1 MKLNKKKKNLKFTA
15 NELFDSF
22 NKDFNQDEMN
32 EIYKALIAY
41 SLNLQEVT
49 PEIDAKLD
57 EVINYYFDNNTIVGI
72 VNTDIVDKAYE
83 ILFDNL

>member
-1 MKLNKKKKNLKFTA
+1 MKKNLKFTA
-15 NELFDSF
+15 NELFNSF

-41 SLNLQEVT
+41 SLNLQEIT

-57 EVINYYFDNNTIVGI
+57 EVINY
-72 VNTDIVDKAYE
+72 
-83 ILFDNL
+83 

>member
-1 MKLNKKKKNLKFTA
+1 MKKNLKFTA

-41 SLNLQEVT
+41 SLNLQEIT

-57 EVINYYFDNNTIVGI
+57 EVINYYFDNDTIVGI
-72 VNTDIVDKAYE
+72 VNTDIIDKANE

>member
-1 MKLNKKKKNLKFTA
+1 MKKNLKFTA

-41 SLNLQEVT
+41 SLNIYDIT

-57 EVINYYFDNNTIVGI
+57 EVIDFYFSRDDIAGI
-72 VNTDIVDKAYE
+72 VNQDLIDKANE

>member
-1 MKLNKKKKNLKFTA
+1 MKRNLKFTA

-41 SLNLQEVT
+41 SLNLQEIT

-57 EVINYYFDNNTIVGI
+57 EVINYYFDNDTIVGI

>member
-1 MKLNKKKKNLKFTA
+1 MKKNLKFTA

-22 NKDFNQDEMN
+22 NREFNQDEMN

-41 SLNLQEVT
+41 SLNLQEIT

-57 EVINYYFDNNTIVGI
+57 EVINYYFNNDTIVGI
-72 VNTDIVDKAYE
+72 VNIDIIDNAYE

>member
-1 MKLNKKKKNLKFTA
+1 MKKNLKFTA

-41 SLNLQEVT
+41 SLNLQEIT

-72 VNTDIVDKAYE
+72 VNTNIIDKAYE

>member
-1 MKLNKKKKNLKFTA
+1 MKKNLKFTA

-41 SLNLQEVT
+41 SLNLQEIT

-57 EVINYYFDNNTIVGI
+57 EVIDFYFSRDDIAGI
-72 VNTDIVDKAYE
+72 VNQDLIDKANE

>member
-1 MKLNKKKKNLKFTA
+1 MKKNLKFTA

-41 SLNLQEVT
+41 SLNLQEIT

-57 EVINYYFDNNTIVGI
+57 EVISYYFDNDTIVGI
-72 VNTDIVDKAYE
+72 VNTDIIDKAYE

>member
-1 MKLNKKKKNLKFTA
+1 MEKSLKFTA
-15 NELFDSF
+15 NELLDSF
-22 NKDFNQDEMN
+22 NREFNQDEMN

-41 SLNLQEVT
+41 SLNLQEIT

-57 EVINYYFDNNTIVGI
+57 EIINYYFNNDTIVGI
-72 VNTDIVDKAYE
+72 VNTDIIDKAYE

>member
-1 MKLNKKKKNLKFTA
+1 MKRNLKFTA

-41 SLNLQEVT
+41 SINIYNIN
-49 PEIDAKLD
+49 PEIEEKLD
-57 EVINYYFDNNTIVGI
+57 EVIDFYFSRDDIASI
-72 VNTDIVDKAYE
+72 VNQDLIDKANE
-83 ILFDNL
+83 IFF

>member
-1 MKLNKKKKNLKFTA
+1 MKKNLKFTA

-41 SLNLQEVT
+41 SLNLQEIT
-49 PEIDAKLD
+49 PEIDEKLD
-57 EVINYYFDNNTIVGI
+57 EVINYYFDNDTIVGI
-72 VNTDIVDKAYE
+72 VNTDIIDKAYE

>member
-1 MKLNKKKKNLKFTA
+1 MKKNLKFTA

-41 SLNLQEVT
+41 SLNLQEIT

-57 EVINYYFDNNTIVGI
+57 EVIKYYFDNDTIVGI
-72 VNTDIVDKAYE
+72 VNIDIIDKAYE

>member
-1 MKLNKKKKNLKFTA
+1 MKKNLKFTA

-41 SLNLQEVT
+41 SLNLQEIT

-57 EVINYYFDNNTIVGI
+57 EVIDFYFSRDDIAGI
-72 VNTDIVDKAYE
+72 VNQDLINKANE